1 MKYLNR
7 IQRLEEKTKELEFR
21 TNRQTKE
28 ISELRKELQCAK
40 QDFKFDG
47 FLRYALTTVIV
58 GLMAIAF
65 IVFQPLPA

>member
-7 IQRLEEKTKELEFR
+7 IQRLEEKTKELESR

-28 ISELRKELQCAK
+28 ISELRKELLCAK
-40 QDFKFDG
+40 QDFKFDR
-47 FLRYALTTVIV
+47 FLRYALTIVIA

-65 IVFQPLPA
+65 IVSQPLPA